1 MFFAT
6 ALQKNSIKFYPLIQ
20 QLKILVNFVKKHNIM
35 KSKKI
40 GLFVIT
46 IISVFA
52 FIYSCSPSSSKK
64 STQSDS
70 TKTEKPIIV
79 LDTFSTFPADIV
91 GCSCYF
97 SRDSVDFNHEKY
109 IYMNDLA
116 DISYLKING
125 NLIKFKQTEH
135 KQIDQDHSTSEATSD
150 LFKLTIKVTRGKS
163 VGYEV
168 SSQTGTITVT
178 DKSGKSITTEF
189 YGVCG
194 C

>member
-1 MFFAT
+1 
-6 ALQKNSIKFYPLIQ
+6 
-20 QLKILVNFVKKHNIM
+20 M
-35 KSKKI
+35 KSKKTA
-40 GLFVIT
+40 LY
-46 IISVFA
+46 VFA
-52 FIYSCSPSSSKK
+52 LLISLIYLSSCNSSTSNK
-64 STQSDS
+64 STQIDS
-70 TKTEKPIIV
+70 AKTEKPAIV

-150 LFKLTIKVTRGKS
+150 LFKLTIKITRGKS